1 MTLVQVLIVLGGFA
15 LFALVNLISLGVF
28 VLAVKLVEWLE
39 IG

>member
-15 LFALVNLISLGVF
+15 LFALVNLISLGAF